1 MRRDSIF
8 YTLFQKYPNILF
20 ALLENPPANAANYR
34 FDSVAVKEPR
44 FEIDGVFLPA
54 EASPPGTIYF
64 CELQIQ
70 KDDELYELLFAES
83 MLYFYRQRKRFS
95 DWQAVVIYP
104 SRTVEQ
110 EETRPYRAFLGSDQ
124 VHRIYL
130 DELGEFSQLPLEVSL
145 LALTT
150 IKEGETPAAAKYLVN
165 RAQQELEEDKA
176 KRVIMELV
184 TTILSYRFTQ
194 LSRVEIEAMLGITFE
209 QTRLYHDLTTEAEA
223 RVRQEGKQEGE
234 VSLILRLL
242 AKKFVGQVPNQLKD
256 QIETLSL
263 EELAALTESIL
274 KF

>member
-1 MRRDSIF
+1 
-8 YTLFQKYPNILF
+8 
-20 ALLENPPANAANYR
+20 
-34 FDSVAVKEPR
+34 
-44 FEIDGVFLPA
+44 
-54 EASPPGTIYF
+54 
-64 CELQIQ
+64 
-70 KDDELYELLFAES
+70 

-176 KRVIMELV
+176 KRVIMEVL

-223 RVRQEGKQEGE
+223 RGRQEGKQEGRQEGE

-242 AKKFVGQVPNQLKD
+242 AKKFVGEVPNQLKA

-263 EELAALTESIL
+263 EQLAALTEVFFNFNSWSDL
-274 KF
+274 AAWLESLPVQEK